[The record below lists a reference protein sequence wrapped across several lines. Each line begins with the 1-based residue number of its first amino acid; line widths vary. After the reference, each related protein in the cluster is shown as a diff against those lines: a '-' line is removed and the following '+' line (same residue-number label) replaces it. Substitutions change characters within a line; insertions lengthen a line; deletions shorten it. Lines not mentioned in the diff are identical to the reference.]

1 MNESDKHRPPSRLR
15 VLPQHGLKLTRGR
28 EARAGCRPHLRVSK
42 LQKMMP
48 NHPVGKFSQGR
59 YFNQRNGERGREREK
74 KRGSPHSQ
82 AYTFSHVLGQR
93 TIIASFTDIKKEK
106 KKSIPQNMTKMLPVI
121 SSRDEKSAIT
131 KSLI

>member
-1 MNESDKHRPPSRLR
+1 MRVTNIGPRQDFESCLNTGGLPATPSCF
-15 VLPQHGLKLTRGR
+15 
-28 EARAGCRPHLRVSK
+28 RAA
-42 LQKMMP
+42 KMTP
-48 NHPVGKFSQGR
+48 NHTVGEFSQGH
-59 YFNQRNGERGREREK
+59 YFNQRNGERGREGGK

-93 TIIASFTDIKKEK
+93 TIIASFTDIKKKAK